1 MFYVAAP
8 SGPEHLP
15 PFLAVL
21 SELGVCHQTLV
32 WVKDSFVLG
41 RSDFHYRHELLL
53 YGWKKGRHRRPPERC
68 HDTVWD
74 IPRQRANPEH
84 PTAKPLGLVERSV
97 TLSSRR
103 GRRRPRSLPR
113 LGHDPDRMRAPRA
126 ALIWDRARPPLRR
139 RRHRPLRGPHRG
151 PDPAGRAT
159 GKGGMTWHERGRS
172 PF

>member
-1 MFYVAAP
+1 VFYVAAP

-74 IPRQRANPEH
+74 IPRLRANPEH

-103 GRRRPRSLPR
+103 GDVVLDPFLGSGTTLIACER
-113 LGHDPDRMRAPRA
+113 LGRRCFGIELDPRYVDVAIARFEGLTGVQTRRVEPRGRA
-126 ALIWDRARPPLRR
+126 A
-139 RRHRPLRGPHRG
+139 
-151 PDPAGRAT
+151 
-159 GKGGMTWHERGRS
+159 
-172 PF
+172 